1 VRTGRARFLYAAQM
15 LSRLDIRAIVLA
27 TLAVIGIDFLVGSV
41 LMSAYAGEQI
51 ASATDDAARKAVLA
65 ALAANSEYLRA
76 VLILGT
82 ASTVL
87 GGFLVARI
95 ARSIPYF
102 NGLAYGVVAVVL
114 NLLPTQGL
122 PTWFKVVGIGLTVPA
137 ALLGAYFG
145 KRPLSK

>member
-1 VRTGRARFLYAAQM
+1 M

-41 LMSAYAGEQI
+41 LMSAYAGDQI
-51 ASATDDAARKAVLA
+51 ASATDDAARKAVLE

-76 VLILGT
+76 VLLLGT

-102 NGLAYGVVAVVL
+102 NALAYGVVAVVL
-114 NLLPTQGL
+114 NLLPTHGL

-145 KRPLSK
+145 RRPLSK